1 MSRSFELH
9 APDFFTAGAV
19 GVPGQR
25 TFYLQA
31 RESGVLVTLK
41 VEKEQVGALAEYL
54 GRLLSQ
60 LPAGAGDPP
69 GDLTLREPIDPAWDV
84 GSLGVAY
91 DEAADRILIVA
102 EERQEAPEERQEE
115 ESPGG
120 EGASARFHLTRA
132 QAGAFV
138 GHAQEVVKAGRPAC
152 VICGRPKDP
161 DGHVCP
167 RSNGHLPHREEARE
181 A

>member
-1 MSRSFELH
+1 MSGSFELRD
-9 APDFFTAGAV
+9 PDFFTAGAV
-19 GVPGQR
+19 GLPGQR
-25 TFYLQA
+25 IFYLQA

-41 VEKEQVGALAEYL
+41 VEKEQVGALAEYV
-54 GRLLSQ
+54 GRLLAQ
-60 LPAGAGDPP
+60 LPAVEGDPR
-69 GDLTLREPIDPAWDV
+69 GDLALREPIDPAWDV

-102 EERQEAPEERQEE
+102 EERQEEEGA
-115 ESPGG
+115 SGDA
-120 EGASARFHLTRA
+120 ASARFHLSRA

-138 GHAQEVVKAGRPAC
+138 GHAHEVVKAGRPAC
-152 VICGRPKDP
+152 LICGRPKDP

-181 A
+181 T